1 MWGRTRAG
9 LGWGSEDFTQQPKL
23 TETLGDVPEIL
34 GGLRGAPCLL
44 VRKGTCQHDPEKAS

>member
-1 MWGRTRAG
+1 MWGRIRAG